1 MPTARQKK
9 LAIAIV
15 KNAVSKE
22 TKTTTAI
29 LNEVGYSRATIE
41 KKPGEIV
48 NNLGVIEALKELGY
62 VEKFKLLIP
71 DEELIRV
78 HHEGLK
84 AVKIHSSMTEPD
96 RIENDFAVRH
106 KYLDLAYKLRG
117 DLAPEKHINI
127 DIGLK
132 ANLPMDKIDEINE
145 IALDETNE

>member
-1 MPTARQKK
+1 MPTERQKK
-9 LAIAIV
+9 LAKAIV
-15 KNAVSKE
+15 KNAVAKFPK
-22 TKTTTAI
+22 TKTELVVSSGYSATTADRHI
-29 LNEVGYSRATIE
+29 AVVTEQ
-41 KKPGEIV
+41 K
-48 NNLGVIEALKELGY
+48 GVIEELAKLGY
-62 VEKFKLLIP
+62 VEKFKALIP

-78 HHEGLK
+78 HLEGLK

-132 ANLPMDKIDEINE
+132 ANLDSKKIEEINE
-145 IALDETNE
+145 IALDETED